1 MKWGNKMIEKLM
13 KLYKKP
19 YLIIIDIFLINLTLL
34 FSYILRFDRFFL
46 DYIHYEFFIA
56 ITIFGIIALYFTN
69 IYNKIWHYASIAEL
83 KAIIKTSIIIN
94 TLFIIYLYF
103 FLISFSRS
111 VVIINFVLDIFVL
124 GGIRFILRL
133 VKSYYIQNKTNQPQK
148 NVLVVGAGDAGE
160 LLIREYQKH
169 PELGKNII
177 GIVDDEDSKH
187 GLEIHG
193 IKVLGD
199 RNIIP
204 DVIEEYHVEE
214 VVIAIP
220 SAKGNDI
227 KDIYNLSKN
236 EDVKVKTVPSIH
248 EIVDGQF
255 NISQIREVRVEDLL
269 KRDQVELVEDD
280 ISSYLTEKTIF
291 ITGGAGSIGSELCRQ
306 SAKFKPNKLIIFDIN
321 ENDSYFLQRELNE
334 KYPNL
339 EVIVEIGSVRDKEKV
354 NNSIS
359 FYKPD
364 VIFHAAAHKHVPLME
379 NNPEEAIKNN
389 IIGTFNVVDAAD
401 NNNVDRFILISTD
414 KAVNPT
420 NVMGATKRVA
430 EMIIQTYSKKSTTK
444 FMAVRFGNVLGSK
457 GSVIPIFKKQIENG
471 GPVTVT
477 HKNVKRY
484 FMTIPE
490 ASQLVIQSG
499 AIGNGGEV
507 FILDMGEPVKII
519 ELARDLIKLSGYKE
533 GIDIDIEITGLRPGE
548 KMYEEI
554 LLDTE
559 DDISTEHEKIYISNL
574 NNIEEKEVID
584 HIANLNDLINTS
596 DKSKLIEELKILVK
610 EYEPNNSIH

>member
-1 MKWGNKMIEKLM
+1 MVIRMFEKLM

-19 YLIIIDIFLINLTLL
+19 YLIIIDVILINIALF
-34 FSYILRFDRFFL
+34 FSYLLRFDRSFL
-46 DYIHYEFFIA
+46 SYLDFRFFIVV
-56 ITIFGIIALYFTN
+56 TIFGLIALYITN

-83 KAIIKTSIIIN
+83 KAIIKTSVIIN
-94 TLFIIYLYF
+94 VLFIAYLYF

-111 VVIINFVLDIFVL
+111 VVMINFVLDIFVL
-124 GGIRFILRL
+124 GGTRFLLRL
-133 VKSYYIQNKTNQPQK
+133 LKNYYIQNKSNKPQK

-169 PELGKNII
+169 PELGKNIV
-177 GIVDDEDSKH
+177 GIIDDDTSKH

-193 IKVLGD
+193 IKVMGS
-199 RNIIP
+199 RNLIP
-204 DVIEEYHVEE
+204 EVIEEYHIKE

-220 SAKGNDI
+220 SAPGQEI
-227 KDIYNLSKN
+227 KEIYNLSKK
-236 EDVKVKTVPSIH
+236 EGIKVRTVPSIH
-248 EIVDGQF
+248 EIVNGKF
-255 NISQIREVRVEDLL
+255 NINQIREVKVEDLL
-269 KRDQVELVEDD
+269 KRDQIDLVEDE
-280 ISSYLTEKTIF
+280 ISSYLTDKTIL
-291 ITGGAGSIGSELCRQ
+291 ITGGAGSIGSELSRQ
-306 SAKFKPNKLIIFDIN
+306 SAKFSPKRIVIFDIN
-321 ENDSYFLQRELNE
+321 ENDSYFLKRELNE
-334 KYPNL
+334 KFPEIN
-339 EVIVEIGSVRDKEKV
+339 VNIEIGSVRDKEKV
-354 NNSIS
+354 IDSIS
-359 FYKPD
+359 QFKPD

-379 NNPEEAIKNN
+379 TNPEEAVKNN
-389 IIGTFNVVDAAD
+389 VFGTKNVVEVAD
-401 NNNVDRFILISTD
+401 EYNVDRFILISTD

-430 EMIIQTYSKKSTTK
+430 EMITQTYSKKSNTK

-477 HKNVKRY
+477 HPEVKRY

-490 ASQLVIQSG
+490 AAQLVIQSG

-507 FILDMGEPVKII
+507 FILDMGKPVKII
-519 ELARDLIKLSGYKE
+519 ELARDLIKLSGYQE

-559 DDISTEHEKIYISNL
+559 EDISTEHEKIYISNL
-574 NNIEEKEVID
+574 SCLDEEEFLTNIKELQTLANN
-584 HIANLNDLINTS
+584 T
-596 DKSKLIEELKILVK
+596 DKKNIIKALKRIVQ
-610 EYEPNNSIH
+610 EYEPKNNIH

>member
-1 MKWGNKMIEKLM
+1 MIEKLM

-46 DYIHYEFFIA
+46 DYIQYEFFIA

-94 TLFIIYLYF
+94 TLFVIYLYF
-103 FLISFSRS
+103 FLVSFSRS
-111 VVIINFVLDIFVL
+111 VVIINFLLDIFVL
-124 GGIRFILRL
+124 GGTRFLLRL
-133 VKSYYIQNKTNQPQK
+133 IKNHYIQTESNKPKK
-148 NVLVVGAGDAGE
+148 NIIIVGAGDAGE

-177 GIVDDEDSKH
+177 GIIDDDDSKH

-193 IKVLGD
+193 VKVLGD
-199 RNIIP
+199 RKLIP
-204 DVIEEYHVEE
+204 DVIEEYLVKE

-220 SAKGNDI
+220 SAKGKEI

-248 EIVDGQF
+248 EIVNGQF

-280 ISSYLTEKTIF
+280 ISSYLTDKTIF

-306 SAKFKPNKLIIFDIN
+306 SAKFKPKHLIIFDIN
-321 ENDSYFLQRELNE
+321 ENDSYFLKRELNE
-334 KYPNL
+334 KFPEIKVN
-339 EVIVEIGSVRDKEKV
+339 VEIGSVRDKEKV

-359 FYKPD
+359 SYKPD

-379 NNPEEAIKNN
+379 NNPEEDIKNN
-389 IIGTFNVVDAAD
+389 IIGTFNVVDAAN

-414 KAVNPT
+414 KAV
-420 NVMGATKRVA
+420 
-430 EMIIQTYSKKSTTK
+430 
-444 FMAVRFGNVLGSK
+444 
-457 GSVIPIFKKQIENG
+457 
-471 GPVTVT
+471 
-477 HKNVKRY
+477 
-484 FMTIPE
+484 
-490 ASQLVIQSG
+490 
-499 AIGNGGEV
+499 
-507 FILDMGEPVKII
+507 
-519 ELARDLIKLSGYKE
+519 
-533 GIDIDIEITGLRPGE
+533 
-548 KMYEEI
+548 
-554 LLDTE
+554 
-559 DDISTEHEKIYISNL
+559 
-574 NNIEEKEVID
+574 
-584 HIANLNDLINTS
+584 
-596 DKSKLIEELKILVK
+596 
-610 EYEPNNSIH
+610 

>member
-1 MKWGNKMIEKLM
+1 MLDKLM

-19 YLIIIDIFLINLTLL
+19 YLIIIDIALINIALF
-34 FSYILRFDRFFL
+34 FSYLLRFDRNFINYL
-46 DYIHYEFFIA
+46 DFRFFIA
-56 ITIFGIIALYFTN
+56 VTIFGLIALYITN

-83 KAIIKTSIIIN
+83 KAIIKTSVIIN
-94 TLFIIYLYF
+94 VLFIAYLYF

-111 VVIINFVLDIFVL
+111 VVMINFVLDIFVL
-124 GGIRFILRL
+124 GGTRFLLRL
-133 VKSYYIQNKTNQPQK
+133 IKSYYIQNKTNKPQK

-177 GIVDDEDSKH
+177 GIIDDDTSKH

-199 RNIIP
+199 RQIIP
-204 DVIEEYHVEE
+204 EVIDEYHVEE

-220 SAKGNDI
+220 SAKGQEI
-227 KDIYNLSKN
+227 KEIYNLSKK
-236 EDVKVKTVPSIH
+236 EGIKVKTVPSIH
-248 EIVDGQF
+248 EIVDGKF
-255 NISQIREVRVEDLL
+255 NINQIREVKVEDLL
-269 KRDQVELVEDD
+269 KRDQIELIEDD
-280 ISSYLTEKTIF
+280 ISSYLSNKTIL

-306 SAKFKPNKLIIFDIN
+306 SAKFSPERIVVFDIN
-321 ENDSYFLQRELNE
+321 ENDSYFLKRELNE
-334 KYPNL
+334 KFPDVPVN
-339 EVIVEIGSVRDKEKV
+339 IEIGSVRDKEKV
-354 NNSIS
+354 EDSIS
-359 FYKPD
+359 EYKPD

-379 NNPEEAIKNN
+379 NNPEEAVKNN
-389 IIGTFNVVDAAD
+389 ILGTKNVVEIAHKY
-401 NNNVDRFILISTD
+401 NVDRFILISTD

-430 EMIIQTYSKKSTTK
+430 EMIVQTYSKKSSTK

-457 GSVIPIFKKQIENG
+457 GSVIPIFKKQIVNG

-477 HKNVKRY
+477 HPEVKRY

-490 ASQLVIQSG
+490 AAQLVIQSG

-507 FILDMGEPVKII
+507 FILDMGEPVKIM
-519 ELARDLIKLSGYKE
+519 ELAKDLIKLSGYQE
-533 GIDIDIEITGLRPGE
+533 GVDIDIEITGLRPGE

-559 DDISTEHEKIYISNL
+559 EDLSTEHEKIYISNL
-574 NNIEEKEVID
+574 SCLDEKEFINNI
-584 HIANLNDLINTS
+584 NDLESLAHKT
-596 DKSKLIEELKILVK
+596 DKKNIITALKKIVK
-610 EYEPNNSIH
+610 EYEPKNNLH

>member
-1 MKWGNKMIEKLM
+1 MLDKLM

-19 YLIIIDIFLINLTLL
+19 YLIIIDIALINIALF
-34 FSYILRFDRFFL
+34 FSYLLRFDRNFINYL
-46 DYIHYEFFIA
+46 DFRFFIA
-56 ITIFGIIALYFTN
+56 VTIFGLIALYITN

-83 KAIIKTSIIIN
+83 KAIIKTSVIIN
-94 TLFIIYLYF
+94 VLFIAYLYF

-111 VVIINFVLDIFVL
+111 VVMINFVLDIFVL
-124 GGIRFILRL
+124 GGTRFLLRL
-133 VKSYYIQNKTNQPQK
+133 IKSYYIQNKTNKPQK

-177 GIVDDEDSKH
+177 GIIDDDTSKH

-199 RNIIP
+199 RQIIP
-204 DVIEEYHVEE
+204 EVIDEYHVEE

-220 SAKGNDI
+220 SAKGQEI
-227 KDIYNLSKN
+227 KEIYNLSKK
-236 EDVKVKTVPSIH
+236 EGIKVKTVPSIH
-248 EIVDGQF
+248 EIVDGKF
-255 NISQIREVRVEDLL
+255 NINQIREVKVEDLL
-269 KRDQVELVEDD
+269 KRDQIELIEDD
-280 ISSYLTEKTIF
+280 ISSYLSNKTIL

-306 SAKFKPNKLIIFDIN
+306 SAKFSPERIVVFDIN
-321 ENDSYFLQRELNE
+321 ENDSYFLKRELNE
-334 KYPNL
+334 KFPDVPVN
-339 EVIVEIGSVRDKEKV
+339 IEIGSVRDKEKV
-354 NNSIS
+354 EDSIS
-359 FYKPD
+359 EYKPD

-379 NNPEEAIKNN
+379 NNPEEAVKNN
-389 IIGTFNVVDAAD
+389 ILGTKNVVEIAHKY
-401 NNNVDRFILISTD
+401 NVDRFILISTD

-430 EMIIQTYSKKSTTK
+430 EMIVQTYSKKSSTK

-477 HKNVKRY
+477 HPEVKRY

-490 ASQLVIQSG
+490 AAQLVIQSG

-507 FILDMGEPVKII
+507 FILDMGEPVKIM
-519 ELARDLIKLSGYKE
+519 ELAKDLIKLSGYQE
-533 GIDIDIEITGLRPGE
+533 GVDIDIEITGLRPGE

-559 DDISTEHEKIYISNL
+559 EDLSTEHEKIYISNL
-574 NNIEEKEVID
+574 SCLDEKEFINNI
-584 HIANLNDLINTS
+584 NDLESLAHKT
-596 DKSKLIEELKILVK
+596 DKKNIITALKKIVK
-610 EYEPNNSIH
+610 EYEPKNNLH

>member
-1 MKWGNKMIEKLM
+1 MIEKLM

-34 FSYILRFDRFFL
+34 FSYILRFDVVFL
-46 DYIHYEFFIA
+46 NYIKYEFFIV
-56 ITIFGIIALYFTN
+56 ITIIGFISLYLTN

-83 KAIIKTSIIIN
+83 KAIIKTSVIIN

-133 VKSYYIQNKTNQPQK
+133 VKSYYIQNKSNQPQK
-148 NVLVVGAGDAGE
+148 NMLIVGAGDAGE

-177 GIVDDEDSKH
+177 GIVDDDDSKH

-204 DVIEEYHVEE
+204 DVIYEYHVEE

-248 EIVDGQF
+248 EIVNGQF

-280 ISSYLTEKTIF
+280 ISSYLTDKTIF

-306 SAKFKPNKLIIFDIN
+306 SAKFKPKHLIIFDIN
-321 ENDSYFLQRELNE
+321 ENDSYFLKRELNE
-334 KYPNL
+334 KFP
-339 EVIVEIGSVRDKEKV
+339 EIKVSIEIGSVRDKEKLI
-354 NNSIS
+354 NSIS
-359 FYKPD
+359 QFKPD
-364 VIFHAAAHKHVPLME
+364 VMFHAAAHKHVPLME
-379 NNPEEAIKNN
+379 NNPEEAVKNN
-389 IIGTFNVVDAAD
+389 IFGTFNVVDAAN

-430 EMIIQTYSKKSTTK
+430 EMITQTYSKKSNTK

-457 GSVIPIFKKQIENG
+457 GSVIPIFKKQIKNG
-471 GPVTVT
+471 GPITVT
-477 HKNVKRY
+477 HPEVKRY

-490 ASQLVIQSG
+490 AAQLVIQSG
-499 AIGNGGEV
+499 AIGKGGEV
-507 FILDMGEPVKII
+507 FILDMGKPVKII

-533 GIDIDIEITGLRPGE
+533 GVDIDIEITGLRPVE

-559 DDISTEHEKIYISNL
+559 EDISTEHEKIYISNL
-574 NNIEEKEVID
+574 NCLKENEFIENINKLEN
-584 HIANLNDLINTS
+584 IA
-596 DKSKLIEELKILVK
+596 DKTDKKNIIKELKKIVK
-610 EYEPNNSIH
+610 EYRPNNNIY

>member
-1 MKWGNKMIEKLM
+1 MIEKLM

-34 FSYILRFDRFFL
+34 FSYILRFDVVFL
-46 DYIHYEFFIA
+46 NYIKYEFFIV
-56 ITIFGIIALYFTN
+56 ITIIGFISLYLTN

-83 KAIIKTSIIIN
+83 KAIIKTSVIIN

-133 VKSYYIQNKTNQPQK
+133 VKSYYIQNKSNQPQK

-177 GIVDDEDSKH
+177 GIIDDNKTKH

-199 RNIIP
+199 RELIP
-204 DVIEEYHVEE
+204 DVIEDYNVDE

-220 SAKGNDI
+220 SAKGKDI
-227 KDIYNLSKN
+227 KDIYHLSKKEN
-236 EDVKVKTVPSIH
+236 VKVKTVPSIH
-248 EIVDGQF
+248 EIVDDNFSINQV
-255 NISQIREVRVEDLL
+255 REVRVEDLL
-269 KRDQVELVEDD
+269 KRDQVNLIEDE
-280 ISSYLTEKTIF
+280 ISGYLTNKVIF

-306 SAKFKPNKLIIFDIN
+306 CSKFTPKKVIIFDIN
-321 ENDSYFLQRELNE
+321 ENDSYFLKRELEDNF
-334 KYPNL
+334 PNL
-339 EVIVEIGSVRDKEKV
+339 DIKIEIGSIRDKEKIF
-354 NNSIS
+354 NCLE

-364 VIFHAAAHKHVPLME
+364 VVFHAAAHKHVPLME
-379 NNPEEAIKNN
+379 NNPEEAVKNN
-389 IIGTFNVVDAAD
+389 IFGTKNVIEASDKY
-401 NNNVDRFILISTD
+401 NVKRFILISTD

-430 EMIIQTYSKKSTTK
+430 EMLVQSYNKKSNTK
-444 FMAVRFGNVLGSK
+444 YMAVRFGNVLGSK
-457 GSVIPIFKKQIENG
+457 GSVIPIFKKQIKNG
-471 GPVTVT
+471 GPLTVT
-477 HKNVKRY
+477 HPEVKRY

-490 ASQLVIQSG
+490 AAQLVIQSG
-499 AIGNGGEV
+499 ALGNGGEV
-507 FILDMGEPVKII
+507 YILDMGEPKKIM
-519 ELARDLIKLSGYKE
+519 ELAKDLIQLSGYKE
-533 GIDIDIEITGLRPGE
+533 GVDIDIEITGLRPGE

-559 DDISTEHEKIYISNL
+559 EDISTEHEKIYISNL
-574 NNIEEKEVID
+574 NCLDEDEFIENINKLEN
-584 HIANLNDLINTS
+584 IA
-596 DKSKLIEELKILVK
+596 DKTDKKNIIKELKKIVK
-610 EYEPNNSIH
+610 EYRPNNNIY